1 MLEGATTAGETG
13 TTRGDAATMRRVR
26 SGGGAAQPLDGRHPG
41 TAPTSATEDTTGTR
55 VQPETHRTLR
65 PGARSPPRLRSLT
78 TGRFQPVRRPPI
90 PSSSPVSR
98 SATADG
104 PGTGLRGGTRG
115 QRRQIPAREE
125 RTTPSSCLATRGAS
139 WTTSIFTRRTTPGNG
154 RPRTRPGRTNHAAP
168 DGFGMTAGGMVG
180 RRGRRDRAGDC
191 LHNSN
196 GLRAP
201 LSLIGPISF
210 SSFPTSYCSRG

>member
-1 MLEGATTAGETG
+1 MAGKAG
-13 TTRGDAATMRRVR
+13 TTRGDTTTMRRAP
-26 SGGGAAQPLDGRHPG
+26 GGGGMPQPLHDLHPG
-41 TAPTSATEDTTGTR
+41 TTMTGAVEDMMDTR
-55 VQPETHRTLR
+55 MQPETHRTLR
-65 PGARSPPRLRSLT
+65 PEARFPPRLRSLT
-78 TGRFQPVRRPPI
+78 TGRFQPVWRPPI

-104 PGTGLRGGTRG
+104 PSTGWRGGTRG
-115 QRRQIPAREE
+115 QRRRIPARGE

-139 WTTSIFTRRTTPGNG
+139 WTTSTFTRRTTPGSG
-154 RPRTRPGRTNHAAP
+154 QPRTRPDRTNHAAP
-168 DGFGMTAGGMVG
+168 DGFGTTAGGMVG

-201 LSLIGPISF
+201 LSLICSLSLP
-210 SSFPTSYCSRG
+210 SSPTSYCSRG